1 MNPYINLKEKI
12 LNESAT
18 IAIIGLGY
26 VGLNLLLNFN
36 KKKFK
41 LIGIDNDLKKIKKLN
56 NGISPIHYLD
66 SKKIKKSKQL
76 TKYTGDFSNLTNS
89 DVIIVCLPTPL
100 KKNNT
105 PDISHLKNASIL
117 IKKYKPKGKLIIL
130 ESTSYPGTT
139 EEIFFPILNETQN
152 IIKNSTFL
160 GFSPERENPGD
171 KKNKFEKI
179 PKVISGINKEST
191 NLVNI
196 LYKKITKKT
205 VIAKNI
211 KIAESSKLLENIFR
225 SVNIGMINEM
235 KYALKK
241 MNIDVHEVIKI
252 AKTKP
257 FGFMPFEPGP
267 GVGGHCIPIDPLY
280 FSWKTKKHGFNSKFI
295 SLATKTNIGV
305 TKRIS
310 KNICTLIKKTKKNN
324 QKAIILGLS
333 YKKNI
338 EDTRESASLKILQH
352 LKNNKIN
359 VDYYD
364 PYVKSEF
371 FLKNGKK
378 IKVNAIKFNYKI
390 LKKYNYTILI
400 SDHDVFKYNL
410 IYQNSNLII
419 DLRNRFKESEKVIKI

>member
-1 MNPYINLKEKI
+1 MSPYINLKEKI

-36 KKKFK
+36 KKKFNI
-41 LIGIDNDLKKIKKLN
+41 IGIDNDLKKIKKLN
-56 NGISPIHYLD
+56 NGISPIFYLD

-76 TKYTGDFSNLTNS
+76 TKYTSDFSNLNKS
-89 DVIIVCLPTPL
+89 DIIIVCLPTPL

-105 PDISHLKNASIL
+105 PDISHLKDVAIL

-241 MNIDVHEVIKI
+241 MNIDVHDVIKI

-280 FSWKTKKHGFNSKFI
+280 FSWKAKKHGFNSKFI
-295 SLATKTNIGV
+295 SLATETNINV
-305 TKRIS
+305 TKMIS

-324 QKAIILGLS
+324 QKVIILGLS

-352 LKNNKIN
+352 LKDNKIF

-364 PYVKSEF
+364 PYVKEEYIF
-371 FLKNGKK
+371 KNTKK
-378 IKVNAIKFNYKI
+378 IKIKSIKFNYKV
-390 LKKYNYTILI
+390 LKKYAYTILI
-400 SDHDVFKYNL
+400 SDHDIFKYNL
-410 IYQNSNLII
+410 IYQNSNFIL
-419 DLRNRFKESEKVIKI
+419 DLRNRFKASNKVIKI